1 MFTSVNYASKYLVG
15 DWGTAKLFSKAKQY
29 WSSRWSRKLLRQ
41 NYCEFEQAGNISYP
55 PLPDMLSM
63 CVSEGKKYKF
73 FWEFFYV
80 LNGRSLVAFV
90 ANSVTQNTL
99 EGVLCLVKLLFLA
112 VWFLATENQ
121 SDCFRNW
128 TLLLVFY
135 DILFSRYESIMFWFL
150 SGIFSWYR
158 MSFLL

>member
-1 MFTSVNYASKYLVG
+1 MIEVL
-15 DWGTAKLFSKAKQY
+15 
-29 WSSRWSRKLLRQ
+29 Q
-41 NYCEFEQAGNISYP
+41 NYFQKQNNTEAVDEAESYCDRIIVNLNRPVTFLIP
-55 PLPDMLSM
+55 PSLICSV
-63 CVSEGKKYKF
+63 CVCQRVRNTNFSEN
-73 FWEFFYV
+73 FFYV

-121 SDCFRNW
+121 SDCLCWCF
-128 TLLLVFY
+128 TTFYFLDMSPLCFDFFQGYLV
-135 DILFSRYESIMFWFL
+135 DI
-150 SGIFSWYR
+150 R

>member
-1 MFTSVNYASKYLVG
+1 MIEVL
-15 DWGTAKLFSKAKQY
+15 
-29 WSSRWSRKLLRQ
+29 Q
-41 NYCEFEQAGNISYP
+41 NYFQKQNNAEAVDEAESYCDRIIVNLNRPVTFLIP
-55 PLPDMLSM
+55 PSLICSV
-63 CVSEGKKYKF
+63 CVCQRVRNTNFSEN
-73 FWEFFYV
+73 FFYV

-135 DILFSRYESIMFWFL
+135 DILFSRYESIMLWFL